1 MVDDEVAGA
10 SPARA
15 AREVRVDASAAGMA
29 TQGEE
34 LGALVVAV
42 VDDVAVLLLGLDLEH
57 EVGVGEAAGEVR
69 QGGEQGPG
77 GDGGDA
83 ELFCRI
89 RKQGNFTEYVPLT
102 LIVLGLLEMS
112 GAAGTMAIGIMGCA
126 LVVSRI
132 LHPIGMKPDGSPT
145 AARFIG
151 MIGTLPVLLVASIWL
166 IVNYVGSM

>member
-1 MVDDEVAGA
+1 MLTFPAITALCAGI
-10 SPARA
+10 
-15 AREVRVDASAAGMA
+15 
-29 TQGEE
+29 
-34 LGALVVAV
+34 
-42 VDDVAVLLLGLDLEH
+42 LGL
-57 EVGVGEAAGEVR
+57 VGVFLAGHVGSYR
-69 QGGEQGPG
+69 GKAKVSL

-112 GAAGTMAIGIMGCA
+112 GAAGTMAIGIMGGA

-145 AARFIG
+145 AARFVG